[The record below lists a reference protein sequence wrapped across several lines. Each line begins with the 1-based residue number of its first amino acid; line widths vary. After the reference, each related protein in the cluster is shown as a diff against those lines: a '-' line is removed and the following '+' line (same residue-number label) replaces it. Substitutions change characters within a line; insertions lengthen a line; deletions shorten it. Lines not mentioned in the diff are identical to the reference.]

1 MDDYIRRNEAIDVL
15 ATMQGSCTSKAA
27 LVQNSKI
34 WKQIKNLPSAD
45 VVNKTDLLGWLLA
58 YHTKSFE
65 LKGRYPSHEVISWLV
80 NDLSMYIFEDGEQ
93 NGSID

>member
-1 MDDYIRRNEAIDVL
+1 MGDYISRNAAIDIL

-65 LKGRYPSHEVISWLV
+65 LKGRYMPHEVIGWLI
-80 NDLSMYIFEDGEQ
+80 NDLTKNFIGERGEQ
-93 NGSID
+93 NG

>member
-1 MDDYIRRNEAIDVL
+1 MGDYISRNAAIDIL
-15 ATMQGSCTSKAA
+15 ATTQGSCTSKAA

-65 LKGRYPSHEVISWLV
+65 LKGRYMPHEVIGWLI
-80 NDLSMYIFEDGEQ
+80 NDLTKNFLGERGEQ
-93 NGSID
+93 NG